1 MSEQL
6 PKDLSALDDERRLSA
21 FEPPL
26 LDYTPDPEL
35 QALVSEAAEASDF
48 PIAMVSLVV
57 HKLQF
62 FRAQVG
68 LPPDLSA
75 AMATDRCT
83 SFCQF
88 VVAGER
94 ILRIEDATREPGLP
108 EDLIQRYGIRA
119 YVGFPLRVMGRTVGS
134 FCVIDLKPATLEAP
148 TLERLEELARK
159 AEARLE
165 ELARQSPLVEGRS
178 EAEGEAHRAW
188 LAVAE
193 ARPLLSLSE
202 RFSEGKISFEEF
214 QRGLGALAGL
224 AGSGGAHRGP

>member
-1 MSEQL
+1 MSERL
-6 PKDLSALDDERRLSA
+6 PKDLSVLDDEWRLSA
-21 FEPPL
+21 FESPL

-35 QALVSEAAEASDF
+35 QALVSAASEASDF
-48 PIAMVSLVV
+48 PIALVSLVT
-57 HKLQF
+57 HRLQF

-68 LPPDLSA
+68 LPPDLCA

-88 VVAGER
+88 VVAGEQH
-94 ILRIEDATREPGLP
+94 LRIEDAAREPGLP

-134 FCVIDLKPATLEAP
+134 FCVIDLKPAELEAP
-148 TLERLEELARK
+148 ALVRLEALARK

-165 ELARQSPLVEGRS
+165 ELARQSPPVEGNL

-188 LAVAE
+188 MAVAE

-202 RFSEGKISFEEF
+202 QFSEGKISLEEF

-224 AGSGGAHRGP
+224 TGSSDGT